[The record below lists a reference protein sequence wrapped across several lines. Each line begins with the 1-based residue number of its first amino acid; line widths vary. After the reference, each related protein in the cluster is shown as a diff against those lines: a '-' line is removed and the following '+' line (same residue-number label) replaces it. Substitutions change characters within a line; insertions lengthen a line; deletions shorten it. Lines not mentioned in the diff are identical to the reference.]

1 MLSSLLKSGNLIQ
14 SILEAALFSSNEP
27 LTISDFKKLFKNN
40 NDNENEITTAIIKN
54 ALQQIQLKFNI
65 ANNNDY
71 PNAIELIETASGWH
85 FKTNNFYTQWLQNLL
100 PEKVA
105 KYSRATMETLAT
117 ITYRQPV
124 TRQDIENIR
133 GVGVSANI
141 IRQLIDRGWI
151 EVIGQKDA
159 PGKPDLFATTK
170 QFLDDLGI
178 KSLSEL
184 PDLLP
189 EVSDKIDN
197 KNSIIG
203 NNFELELSE
212 KNEK

>member
-1 MLSSLLKSGNLIQ
+1 MELNSNLIQ

-178 KSLSEL
+178 KLLSEL

>member
-1 MLSSLLKSGNLIQ
+1 MELDSNLIQ

-27 LTISDFKKLFKNN
+27 LTISNFKKLFKNN

>member
-1 MLSSLLKSGNLIQ
+1 MELNSNLIQ
-14 SILEAALFSSNEP
+14 SILESALFSSNEP

>member
-1 MLSSLLKSGNLIQ
+1 MELNSNLIQ

-40 NDNENEITTAIIKN
+40 NDNENENEITTAIIKN

-212 KNEK
+212 KMKSK

>member
-1 MLSSLLKSGNLIQ
+1 MELNSNLIQ

-40 NDNENEITTAIIKN
+40 NDNENEIITAIIKN

>member
-1 MLSSLLKSGNLIQ
+1 MELDSNLIQ

-40 NDNENEITTAIIKN
+40 NDNENEITTVIIKN

>member
-1 MLSSLLKSGNLIQ
+1 MKTLS
-14 SILEAALFSSNEP
+14 ARH
-27 LTISDFKKLFKNN
+27 N

>member
-1 MLSSLLKSGNLIQ
+1 MELDSNLIQ

-40 NDNENEITTAIIKN
+40 NYNENEITTAIIKN

-71 PNAIELIETASGWH
+71 TNAIELIETASGWH

>member
-1 MLSSLLKSGNLIQ
+1 MELDSNLIQ

-159 PGKPDLFATTK
+159 PGKPDLFVTTK

>member
-1 MLSSLLKSGNLIQ
+1 MELDSNLIQ

-54 ALQQIQLKFNI
+54 DLQQIQLKFNI

>member
-1 MLSSLLKSGNLIQ
+1 MELNSNLIQ

-151 EVIGQKDA
+151 EVIGQKDV

>member
-1 MLSSLLKSGNLIQ
+1 MELNSNLIQ

-212 KNEK
+212 KNEN

>member
-1 MLSSLLKSGNLIQ
+1 MELDSNLIQ

-197 KNSIIG
+197 KNNIIG
-203 NNFELELSE
+203 NNFELEL
-212 KNEK
+212 NESKQ

>member
-1 MLSSLLKSGNLIQ
+1 MELDNNLIQ

-117 ITYRQPV
+117 ITYKQPV

>member
-1 MLSSLLKSGNLIQ
+1 MELDSNLIQ

-159 PGKPDLFATTK
+159 PGDR
-170 QFLDDLGI
+170 
-178 KSLSEL
+178 KS
-184 PDLLP
+184 
-189 EVSDKIDN
+189 VV
-197 KNSIIG
+197 
-203 NNFELELSE
+203 
-212 KNEK
+212 

>member
-1 MLSSLLKSGNLIQ
+1 MELDSNLIQ

-178 KSLSEL
+178 KSLSDL

-212 KNEK
+212 KMKSK

>member
-1 MLSSLLKSGNLIQ
+1 MELDSNLIQ

-151 EVIGQKDA
+151 EVIGQKDV

>member
-1 MLSSLLKSGNLIQ
+1 MELNSNLIQ

-40 NDNENEITTAIIKN
+40 NDNENEITTTIIKN

-212 KNEK
+212 KMKSK

>member
-1 MLSSLLKSGNLIQ
+1 MELNSNLIQ

-100 PEKVA
+100 PGKVA

>member
-1 MLSSLLKSGNLIQ
+1 MELDSNLIQ

-197 KNSIIG
+197 KDSIIG
-203 NNFELELSE
+203 SNFELELSE

>member
-1 MLSSLLKSGNLIQ
+1 MELNSNLIQ

-40 NDNENEITTAIIKN
+40 NDNENENEITTAIIKN

-100 PEKVA
+100 PGKVA

>member
-1 MLSSLLKSGNLIQ
+1 MELNSNLIQ

-189 EVSDKIDN
+189 EEN
-197 KNSIIG
+197 KENKSYNN
-203 NNFELELSE
+203 NNFESELTKQE
-212 KNEK
+212 

>member
-1 MLSSLLKSGNLIQ
+1 MELNINLIQ

>member
-1 MLSSLLKSGNLIQ
+1 MELDSNLIQ

-133 GVGVSANI
+133 SVGVSANI

>member
-1 MLSSLLKSGNLIQ
+1 MELDSNLIQ

-85 FKTNNFYTQWLQNLL
+85 FKTNDFYTQWLQNLL